1 MSDLKPK
8 LRHLQNHSITIR
20 AFLEK
25 VFQMEIYWA
34 TQIDDPA
41 NHHKDYLPEWSLDI
55 IKMLLESGLD
65 PNYCVAGHNVRFS
78 SPIGRALNIGHIN
91 LTKLLLSFN
100 VRIDHTQACFDVHHA
115 IQAILRGR
123 LSNAVQSR
131 LLKLLKEYKAVS
143 LEEVLCGALKLD
155 DMELIEGI
163 LQEDIDV
170 TKIHIEIG
178 HGLRDG
184 LMDKD
189 SCLCY
194 ESPLTASLGGNFYWT
209 DKLLNHHSVQN
220 NPSQVLTRQDFIA
233 AAIRGD
239 CQIIGQLQ
247 EFSPSGLTCKWN
259 GITCLRAAV
268 AYNNVPVAQMLL
280 ERNDCTSPDLLL
292 IAAHYGYEDMVRLLL
307 QHGLSPDEMVSQ
319 GDVQWLEYFTSSPPM
334 PKDCGSILQ
343 TLLEFHFKCWNA
355 SKANCLVLLI
365 EGGALFLGGEIA
377 GLAEIGFQ
385 EPLQAALARG
395 ASPNDRDEYGRTAI
409 QCALYPY
416 RYLRISRSRH
426 SNTSCEVNKRYRII
440 KLLLEAGAEQAG
452 EIVNAIRESDYNVT
466 KLLLEHGGTLKDI
479 NERGASCLEALI
491 MNSNNIRFMGADS
504 HYFHDHYPFRN
515 RGTMR
520 DDENVRFG
528 VQDDPTIACPT
539 CAASLFDSDS
549 DERDFLQALLEAQD
563 SPIDAGPI
571 CAAIQV
577 EDWKLLDL
585 LLAQPHK
592 ETNCHLL
599 EGTAIGLAA
608 RAGQMEVLEK
618 LLSRF
623 HHPSAIQ
630 SGFIPFH
637 IKDGQLVLRSSDD
650 QFLTFNDRPWIYDTN
665 DFWRKDP
672 VFGLRGVASP
682 LALAA
687 LGADTSGFGELLAHG
702 CCADKTTFTVIVQKE
717 SASAYLDLLRK
728 HSQQLD
734 TLFPSQP
741 TLCSILLGPI
751 ANGNIELLKRLV
763 GAGSDVNDYNAT
775 IDSSRS
781 PLQLSAQLGDLGA
794 VHYLIKTQAD
804 VNSAPSFSGGG
815 TALQFAAIGGYMGIA
830 NLLIDHGARINARG
844 SRKSGRTALE
854 GAAEHGRLDML
865 ELLLQRGAAWSNY
878 GRQQFISAVR
888 VASENAHYAAV
899 DWLKNR
905 YGWTEEDEDFLKN
918 GRDNWLH
925 WDDHCK
931 NCRDFCCDEIHGIE
945 DDCRH
950 YYPDD
955 KEEEWAAACYY
966 CKFEVIEDDES
977 QSEGDEAL
985 YQRPEQELENDVVF
999 FEPWQQPGPTV
1010 YPSSKYRALQTTI
1023 MNFPAGDKM
1032 RWNSLYAEARLKI
1045 LDFVANSTIH
1055 EKGSIGRY
1063 ARVSREWQ
1071 DWFEIFTFK
1080 RVEVS
1085 PSNIMLFANTF
1096 LKIRRRKYLQYIGVR
1111 LDLPVHKHIR
1121 DPSFH
1126 RNEFVNINQQM
1137 KALAQKA
1144 PTLHREYPWLRHQEE
1159 ESNRSFTIILR
1170 GLFME
1175 LFQWKREDCHHEG
1188 IELELIADSKSHWQK
1203 TAEEY
1208 LALDPPTDIGNETF
1222 YDSLSS
1228 ELQVFHAPPYHGR
1241 NVLHDAE
1248 LDFHFWLK
1256 LDVPIGGKL
1265 GPEVQVISS
1274 LSILRRSVR
1283 HFDPESIAHIV
1294 SLLPRLRILR
1304 WEVRPHAHWET
1315 EHKFHRHLRLLLSAL
1330 SPAMDKVRIQQQPI
1344 SKPPDS
1350 PGPSEQLPGLGP
1362 RLILSCPFLTNIY
1375 LDISVDV
1382 AKFFS
1387 MRKYLQSV

>member
-1 MSDLKPK
+1 MPTARPQINNEQWLQQKDFIRYEYLVRNTSLTDLLVRLAGRGLATTKSQLEYRLKLWQFSKNLDQQIWRSVARKMKRRSDVGKKSEVIYNGNRIKHSRVTKETARHCESFYHELALRPRSPSPINPKLVVCSPLPIKQDTVWPPSIPWLMLRDLLWDTTTSFVSPSAVRVYRTPDTNVLLSMMLQALSQSRTSRLHCSFQELAVSIGASIPEWYLGEPTHTASILLGNQATEILPEYIKLMMYALSNGTRFLDRKQWGIFSSILRENMSDLKPK

-55 IKMLLESGLD
+55 IKMLSESGLD

-163 LQEDIDV
+163 LQEDINV
-170 TKIHIEIG
+170 TKIHIEMG

-189 SCLCY
+189 SCLSY

-307 QHGLSPDEMVSQ
+307 QHGLSPDEMVSK

-734 TLFPSQP
+734 TLFLSQP

-794 VHYLIKTQAD
+794 VHYLIKKQAD

-878 GRQQFISAVR
+878 GHQQFISAVR
-888 VASENAHYAAV
+888 VALENAHYASV

-905 YGWTEEDEDFLKN
+905 YGWTEEDEDFLEN
-918 GRDNWLH
+918 GMDCWQY
-925 WDDHCK
+925 WDYRCK
-931 NCRDFCCDEIHGIE
+931 NCRGFCCDEIHGIE
-945 DDCRH
+945 DECIH

-955 KEEEWAAACYY
+955 LEEEWAADCYY
-966 CKFEVIEDDES
+966 CKLEDIEDDES
-977 QSEGDEAL
+977 QSGGEEVLCQG
-985 YQRPEQELENDVVF
+985 PGQELDDDDIF
-999 FEPWQQPGPTV
+999 FEPW
-1010 YPSSKYRALQTTI
+1010 
-1023 MNFPAGDKM
+1023 
-1032 RWNSLYAEARLKI
+1032 
-1045 LDFVANSTIH
+1045 
-1055 EKGSIGRY
+1055 
-1063 ARVSREWQ
+1063 VS
-1071 DWFEIFTFK
+1071 DYTLLFE
-1080 RVEVS
+1080 
-1085 PSNIMLFANTF
+1085 
-1096 LKIRRRKYLQYIGVR
+1096 
-1111 LDLPVHKHIR
+1111 
-1121 DPSFH
+1121 
-1126 RNEFVNINQQM
+1126 
-1137 KALAQKA
+1137 
-1144 PTLHREYPWLRHQEE
+1144 
-1159 ESNRSFTIILR
+1159 
-1170 GLFME
+1170 
-1175 LFQWKREDCHHEG
+1175 
-1188 IELELIADSKSHWQK
+1188 
-1203 TAEEY
+1203 
-1208 LALDPPTDIGNETF
+1208 
-1222 YDSLSS
+1222 
-1228 ELQVFHAPPYHGR
+1228 
-1241 NVLHDAE
+1241 
-1248 LDFHFWLK
+1248 
-1256 LDVPIGGKL
+1256 
-1265 GPEVQVISS
+1265 
-1274 LSILRRSVR
+1274 
-1283 HFDPESIAHIV
+1283 
-1294 SLLPRLRILR
+1294 
-1304 WEVRPHAHWET
+1304 
-1315 EHKFHRHLRLLLSAL
+1315 
-1330 SPAMDKVRIQQQPI
+1330 
-1344 SKPPDS
+1344 
-1350 PGPSEQLPGLGP
+1350 
-1362 RLILSCPFLTNIY
+1362 
-1375 LDISVDV
+1375 
-1382 AKFFS
+1382 
-1387 MRKYLQSV
+1387 